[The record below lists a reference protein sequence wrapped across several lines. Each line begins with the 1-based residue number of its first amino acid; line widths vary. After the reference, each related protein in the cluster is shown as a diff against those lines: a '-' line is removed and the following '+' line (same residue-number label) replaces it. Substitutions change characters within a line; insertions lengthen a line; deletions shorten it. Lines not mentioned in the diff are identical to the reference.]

1 MSPTMQSGSTTAAPP
16 ASSSSSSSH
25 KPSTKGVAATQSSVK
40 ISSGSSASTSTN
52 KKPLPSKATAPITG
66 ARGPIALKPSIRK
79 AAPQNTATTSSPA
92 AVAPA
97 PQRPSPPEQKPPVD
111 FMTMSAVVSPAP
123 TPEGPIMSMTTKEWV
138 IPPRPKPGRKP
149 ATDTPPTKR
158 KAQNRAAQRAFRER
172 RAARVG
178 ELEEQLDQQKAEND
192 QREATYKDTIRDL
205 ELEVQ
210 SFRSR
215 CLLLENMLEKER
227 RERIQTETTLETLR
241 RQADERPALRT
252 VTLPEPSQTSL
263 HNNGQQHPATQY
275 RTSRQNS
282 SSTTSRSGSN
292 TLPPITNTAGG
303 VGPQGYFDTETSLTC
318 GNCEVSGRC
327 ACVEEVLN
335 AGCGKCGSGGSCQ
348 CMDEASTIMN
358 RGADLKRSASPT
370 GVPAIQKRPRSN
382 PDDAD
387 SPVEVDFTNMF
398 QRRQIIEVSQPSHF
412 EPSHP
417 ISGPPSL
424 DNPFLKDDCGF
435 CKDGTYCVCADTAMA
450 TPAMTPVDTLPPIN
464 SQTQTPPPSEADVV
478 SQPLIMEMT
487 AEGAVKLPKRTN
499 AKKLVALAQTQAP
512 AARGCGSGAPGTCD
526 QCRADPKSGL
536 FCRLMAANFGK
547 GEGGAGGCCGGKG
560 VDGGCC
566 KNKPASTPSSALV
579 KEKITLPSLPSL
591 GLSCAEAYQTLAS
604 HRNFERAADD
614 IGSWLPKLK
623 TTTGG
628 SSRALVPAKGGRMG
642 PIEVEA
648 ASIMSVLKDFDTLPI
663 RRSEDGPRRSPYNS
677 HAPTNQAL
685 NPSESRNQ
693 RPLISQN
700 EPRTSKRASSELRGP
715 GETTPILSSTGA
727 PSPTAPKPLLQ
738 DTSLY
743 TNPHLT
749 RENESTSL
757 EELAHLVRLS
767 KFQERKRASTRIR
780 LQRSLISTA
789 LSARLTRCG
798 ETANR
803 NLAECFRKDD
813 KDSFIALFNA
823 IHDVRKSCHELRRYA
838 LLEPDSEPL
847 APASSP
853 PDTLDAHSDLQR
865 DALKLSPPFFNDMA
879 ASSRDTFLDF
889 ITQIRTNP
897 DYLPTRICALSSS
910 ELNAL
915 FASHK
920 GLEPFDSV
928 LPFQGRSAGRSYNSS
943 ASRANANADIER
955 LLSFHRHDPLS
966 VLIHTCFANSA
977 GPESTED
984 RRRTEVWA
992 ATLAKLISEPKS
1004 SGEHLVIS
1012 VLNIWITMREW
1023 SGRSNMEW
1031 YLLKILEDGAF
1042 LLDRAED
1049 QHGTRFNLSDWNQ
1062 SDEAAAAEFYDRA
1075 VDELFE
1081 LADDEDA
1088 TGIPEGLL
1096 ELGHAILQKLD
1107 GPFLENTTRWLVWR
1121 CLFFVFFMGV
1131 ITHPESYG
1139 MLADYYIT
1147 PYAREKVLKKV
1158 AMKAHDYVSR
1168 MWTGKPSS
1176 TSVPQDIPPKIKG
1189 HVESIIARFQ
1199 GTRPRVPTA
1208 KLLPARSITSLRETA
1223 EVHPYL
1229 VISPTELLTLV
1240 NALFPDRRPQ
1250 SSASMRSGPTPLS
1263 GMSSSSHP
1271 ISITGSSND
1280 FETASIIS
1288 TSASSVPLDTPMMR
1302 DSMKEDLE
1310 SLSPQRYSPI
1320 TVDQEAERK
1329 ARKYEDDGHRLRIAL
1344 HEMSQSLGFDT
1355 VHGSSHPCAERWA
1368 VLFISPDGRK
1378 LSTHMTY
1385 DPEDDGEEDDHSS
1398 SSDTDEDS
1406 DDDSAQ
1412 LDKDYHQLRDS
1423 ILKLVEDYE
1432 IPQSLEPESESAHLS
1447 NRASRLRKYKSKNKI
1462 ITPERSR
1469 PNRNPYRRD
1478 LPEESPTRGAGTG
1491 AGYAGEAKVA
1501 GDEADPVLVTML
1513 KAAAAQSKAHA
1524 DFVSSHMYWKTLVQ
1538 LNALQS
1544 SSLRQDGFSV
1554 LINIFSRGPRDSI
1567 RRSASAVEE
1576 YEAWLVWL
1584 KQSQERHDGSIERMM
1599 SRARAMRDKMWYVT
1613 EVRNSREYAHS
1624 RDICQAL
1631 RTMGMPRRW
1640 SSFQRTRANLAR
1652 GPGTSYLYRTESQ
1665 IMDLLAAGEEQGG
1678 PNKLSDDQAEMTS
1691 TWLKECDVENFC
1703 RGEERIHR
1711 FCCEVDK
1718 CVSKLVAETI
1728 SEAPALWSSD
1738 LYKRDKLVFDRLRAA
1753 ERDML
1758 SDDAA
1763 SVASD
1768 SDRFASG
1775 MSSRPS
1781 PMPRDPRGGLSH
1793 HDYFDRTSPTHGLDF
1808 GTFWSPFHNNAS
1820 PGHLSRAYSP
1830 ASSVTNLS
1838 TFQGSSQHWP
1848 PASSFSRFPGRP
1860 GTAAS
1865 STETI
1870 HQRRADNRMTKFLA
1884 ELKKSLTS
1892 LLLSDLGTQVFSRG
1906 SETDAWFRGL
1916 GQECIDRKLALDRRA
1931 KQKRRDRG
1939 MRSSGR
1945 PRVIEK
1951 KKSFGNLRGAGDGL
1965 VEQVE
1970 APAQSPSSS
1979 NATPTMTSM
1988 PISSLPPKRDEFPF
2002 RKAYSRLLSMFTVHP
2017 SPFAKLM
2024 ALKELEDLILAS
2036 ISASGSKRSRRNR
2049 SDAGSSV
2056 ITDEETSERRSPA
2069 FDSIIENVKERR
2081 SLAMQQSMQFP
2092 NSAYRRQDSSD
2103 VQSILSSYTN
2113 HTDAV
2118 VNELQSLFRDA
2129 SIRPSSLFRDLQLIA
2144 AFVPLSILDR
2154 PDLGKAFWNA
2164 GLAALQLKAEVCR
2177 TMVEMADEVVAAR
2190 TQTRTANATGDLA
2203 NVPDVPVSSTG
2214 TPPPPSMSYRLEDAG
2229 KMWAITAKEGSATAQ
2244 RELALFYLSNPEAVG
2259 RTTLPLSK
2267 PREVFKQAVME
2278 KYGRGKST
2286 GSSAPGLG
2294 VSGNAASATGAR
2306 VSGPGAASSGPG
2318 VTGSEAKEGDVRND
2332 PGLMCVAVHWMDAAM
2347 RGGDELATSFLR
2359 QNDSWG

>member
-1 MSPTMQSGSTTAAPP
+1 MSS
-16 ASSSSSSSH
+16 
-25 KPSTKGVAATQSSVK
+25 
-40 ISSGSSASTSTN
+40 
-52 KKPLPSKATAPITG
+52 
-66 ARGPIALKPSIRK
+66 
-79 AAPQNTATTSSPA
+79 
-92 AVAPA
+92 
-97 PQRPSPPEQKPPVD
+97 
-111 FMTMSAVVSPAP
+111 
-123 TPEGPIMSMTTKEWV
+123 
-138 IPPRPKPGRKP
+138 
-149 ATDTPPTKR
+149 
-158 KAQNRAAQRAFRER
+158 
-172 RAARVG
+172 
-178 ELEEQLDQQKAEND
+178 
-192 QREATYKDTIRDL
+192 
-205 ELEVQ
+205 
-210 SFRSR
+210 
-215 CLLLENMLEKER
+215 
-227 RERIQTETTLETLR
+227 
-241 RQADERPALRT
+241 
-252 VTLPEPSQTSL
+252 
-263 HNNGQQHPATQY
+263 
-275 RTSRQNS
+275 
-282 SSTTSRSGSN
+282 
-292 TLPPITNTAGG
+292 
-303 VGPQGYFDTETSLTC
+303 
-318 GNCEVSGRC
+318 
-327 ACVEEVLN
+327 
-335 AGCGKCGSGGSCQ
+335 
-348 CMDEASTIMN
+348 
-358 RGADLKRSASPT
+358 T
-370 GVPAIQKRPRSN
+370 GVP
-382 PDDAD
+382 
-387 SPVEVDFTNMF
+387 
-398 QRRQIIEVSQPSHF
+398 
-412 EPSHP
+412 
-417 ISGPPSL
+417 
-424 DNPFLKDDCGF
+424 
-435 CKDGTYCVCADTAMA
+435 
-450 TPAMTPVDTLPPIN
+450 
-464 SQTQTPPPSEADVV
+464 
-478 SQPLIMEMT
+478 
-487 AEGAVKLPKRTN
+487 
-499 AKKLVALAQTQAP
+499 
-512 AARGCGSGAPGTCD
+512 
-526 QCRADPKSGL
+526 
-536 FCRLMAANFGK
+536 
-547 GEGGAGGCCGGKG
+547 
-560 VDGGCC
+560 
-566 KNKPASTPSSALV
+566 
-579 KEKITLPSLPSL
+579 
-591 GLSCAEAYQTLAS
+591 
-604 HRNFERAADD
+604 
-614 IGSWLPKLK
+614 
-623 TTTGG
+623 
-628 SSRALVPAKGGRMG
+628 
-642 PIEVEA
+642 
-648 ASIMSVLKDFDTLPI
+648 
-663 RRSEDGPRRSPYNS
+663 
-677 HAPTNQAL
+677 
-685 NPSESRNQ
+685 
-693 RPLISQN
+693 
-700 EPRTSKRASSELRGP
+700 
-715 GETTPILSSTGA
+715 
-727 PSPTAPKPLLQ
+727 SPTVPKPLLQ

-749 RENESTSL
+749 RENESTTL

-798 ETANR
+798 EIANR

-813 KDSFIALFNA
+813 KDSFIALSNA
-823 IHDVRKSCHELRRYA
+823 IHDVRKSCHELRRHA
-838 LLEPDSEPL
+838 LLEPDGEPL
-847 APASSP
+847 APPGSP
-853 PDTLDAHSDLQR
+853 PDTLDAPSDLKR
-865 DALKLSPPFFNDMA
+865 DPLKLNPPFFDDMA

-943 ASRANANADIER
+943 ASRGSANADIER

-984 RRRTEVWA
+984 RRRTDIWA
-992 ATLAKLISEPKS
+992 TTLAKLISEPKS

-1012 VLNIWITMREW
+1012 VLNIWTTMREW

-1062 SDEAAAAEFYDRA
+1062 SDEAAATEFYDRA
-1075 VDELFE
+1075 VDDLFE
-1081 LADDEDA
+1081 LVDDEDA

-1096 ELGHAILQKLD
+1096 ELGHAILEKLD

-1139 MLADYYIT
+1139 MLTDYYIT

-1176 TSVPQDIPPKIKG
+1176 TSVPQEIPPKIKG

-1288 TSASSVPLDTPMMR
+1288 TSASSVPLDTPIMR

-1310 SLSPQRYSPI
+1310 SLSPQRYSPF
-1320 TVDQEAERK
+1320 TLDHEAERK

-1344 HEMSQSLGFDT
+1344 HEMSQSLGSDAM
-1355 VHGSSHPCAERWA
+1355 HGSSHPCAERWA

-1398 SSDTDEDS
+1398 SSDTDDDS
-1406 DDDSAQ
+1406 DEDGAQ

-1447 NRASRLRKYKSKNKI
+1447 NRASRLRRYKSRNKI

-1469 PNRNPYRRD
+1469 PSRNPYRRD
-1478 LPEESPTRGAGTG
+1478 VPDASPTRAARTSSGS
-1491 AGYAGEAKVA
+1491 GYPVEAKTTT
-1501 GDEADPVLVTML
+1501 DDTESVLVIML

-1544 SSLRQDGFSV
+1544 SSLRHDGFSV
-1554 LINIFSRGPRDSI
+1554 LINIFSRGPRDSL

-1599 SRARAMRDKMWYVT
+1599 TRARAMRDKMWYVT

-1718 CVSKLVAETI
+1718 CVTKLVAETI
-1728 SEAPALWSSD
+1728 SEAPVLWSSD

-1753 ERDML
+1753 ERDTL
-1758 SDDAA
+1758 SDDTA
-1763 SVASD
+1763 SVTSD
-1768 SDRFASG
+1768 SERFVAG
-1775 MSSRPS
+1775 LSSRPS
-1781 PMPRDPRGGLSH
+1781 PMTGGLRGGLSH
-1793 HDYFDRTSPTHGLDF
+1793 HEYFDRTSPAHGTDF
-1808 GTFWSPFHNNAS
+1808 TTFWSPFQNTAS
-1820 PGHLSRAYSP
+1820 PGQMSRAYSP

-1838 TFQGSSQHWP
+1838 IFSGTNPHWGP
-1848 PASSFSRFPGRP
+1848 SPSLGRFSGRP

-1870 HQRRADNRMTKFLA
+1870 HQRRADSRMTRFLA

-1906 SETDAWFRGL
+1906 SETDSWFRGL
-1916 GQECIDRKLALDRRA
+1916 GQECIDRRLALDRRA
-1931 KQKRRDRG
+1931 KQQRKEKGLRN
-1939 MRSSGR
+1939 SGR

-1951 KKSFGNLRGAGDGL
+1951 KKSFGNLRGAGDGMTD
-1965 VEQVE
+1965 QPA
-1970 APAQSPSSS
+1970 APALSPSSS
-1979 NATPTMTSM
+1979 SATPTIYSM
-1988 PISSLPPKRDEFPF
+1988 PIGSLPPQRDEFPF

-2017 SPFAKLM
+2017 SPYAKLM

-2036 ISASGSKRSRRNR
+2036 ISASGSRRSRRNR

-2056 ITDEETSERRSPA
+2056 ITDEEDSGRRSSA

-2081 SLAMQQSMQFP
+2081 SLAMQQSMHFP
-2092 NSAYRRQDSSD
+2092 PSSYRRQESSD
-2103 VQSILSSYTN
+2103 VQSIMSSYTN

-2144 AFVPLSILDR
+2144 AFVPLSVLDR

-2190 TQTRTANATGDLA
+2190 TQTRSATATGD
-2203 NVPDVPVSSTG
+2203 VHSVTEIPISSTG

-2229 KMWAITAKEGSATAQ
+2229 RMWAITAKEGSATAQ

-2286 GSSAPGLG
+2286 SSGAPGVG
-2294 VSGNAASATGAR
+2294 AAGAIASATGAR
-2306 VSGPGAASSGPG
+2306 TSGVGTSGSGPSANNAE
-2318 VTGSEAKEGDVRND
+2318 VKEGDVRND